1 MTQVMA
7 AARASDVTGRVQA
20 EDALHWEQFLMN
32 MLLDTTPD
40 AIYFKDTQSRFLR
53 VNRAMAARCG
63 VADPAE
69 LVGKTDFDVFT
80 PEHAAAAYRDEQEI
94 VRTGNPLVGLEERET
109 WPGRPDTWASTTKM
123 PLRDAAGAIIGTF
136 GISRDITERRSLE
149 QQFRQAQ
156 RIEAVGRLAGGVA
169 HDFNNI
175 ITVITGSTEMLLE
188 DLAADD
194 AQRQDLEEIRKAAQ
208 RAATLTRQLL
218 AFSRKQVLQT
228 RVLDLN
234 AVVRSLDRMLQRLIG
249 EDVMLELAL
258 EPAVHA
264 VRADPGQ
271 IEQVILNLAV
281 NARDAMPKGGRL
293 RIETANVVLDEAYVR
308 EHAGAVEGSF
318 VLLRVSDT
326 GIGMD
331 AQIRSH
337 LFEPFFTTK
346 EAGKGTGLGLAT
358 VYGIVKQSSGYI
370 WVDSEPGRGASFKV
384 YLPEVDEPV
393 EAPGPPA
400 QVAPPAGGGETVLLT
415 EDDASIRG
423 VATKVLTQ
431 KGYRVLSASD
441 GQSALVMA
449 RTSPSEIRLLIT
461 DIVMPGITGPELAA
475 SLRAER
481 PDLRVIYMSGY
492 TSDTE
497 VLRRIL
503 EDGVP
508 FLQKPFTPGAL
519 ALKVREVLDAAAKAG
534 R

>member
-1 MTQVMA
+1 
-7 AARASDVTGRVQA
+7 
-20 EDALHWEQFLMN
+20 
-32 MLLDTTPD
+32 
-40 AIYFKDTQSRFLR
+40 
-53 VNRAMAARCG
+53 
-63 VADPAE
+63 
-69 LVGKTDFDVFT
+69 
-80 PEHAAAAYRDEQEI
+80 
-94 VRTGNPLVGLEERET
+94 
-109 WPGRPDTWASTTKM
+109 
-123 PLRDAAGAIIGTF
+123 
-136 GISRDITERRSLE
+136 
-149 QQFRQAQ
+149 
-156 RIEAVGRLAGGVA
+156 VA